1 MTTTI
6 FTPTY
11 NRAYIITKLYDSLLS
26 QTCFDFEWLIV
37 DDGSSDNTEELVSG
51 FNTDKFNITY
61 IKQQNGGKHRAINRG
76 VKIAKGELFFIVDS
90 DDFLTPN
97 AVEKII
103 KYWKGKDRDC
113 LGLCFRKFNYKTG
126 ETIGRKFPYQG
137 LYATSI
143 QLEFVYNIKGDKAEI
158 FRTDILRQYPFP
170 EIEGENFCTEN
181 VCWLAMSKGKPNEL
195 LCADEPIYG
204 CDYLEDGLSHNI
216 KIIMKANP
224 KGYILHDKQLL
235 KIGALYRHPLTTA
248 RVVYNLLYL
257 LFLIRT
263 NK

>member
-126 ETIGRKFPYQG
+126 KTIGRKFPYQG

-216 KIIMKANP
+216 KKIMKANP

-248 RVVYNLLYL
+248 WVVYNLLYL